1 MATHTQVDPALLG
14 LALTYSLSLTGS
26 FQWMVRQIAE
36 VENAMTSVERA
47 LDYCHLE
54 REEDMGRGTSQLPP
68 PVSWPNSGALAFESV
83 SCVYR
88 PGLPPV
94 LDGLSFSL
102 PASCTC
108 GIVGR
113 MGSGKSSLML
123 ALYRLIPT
131 VQGRILLDGLDIS
144 TLPLKRL
151 RQAMAII
158 PQDPVL
164 FSGTVR
170 SNLDP
175 WAQYSDVDLWA
186 VLERVSLK
194 GAFSESKGLDTTLI
208 EAGENLSVGQRQL
221 FCLARALL
229 QKAKVLALDEA
240 TANTDSVTDAIVQRQ
255 VLEFNKRS
263 ERSILLVIAHRIDT
277 IMNSDLLLVLGS
289 GKLLEQGK
297 PSDLVSNPNSFF
309 GKMVQ
314 AAAASRAQQV

>member
-1 MATHTQVDPALLG
+1 MATHDRVDPALLG

-26 FQWMVRQIAE
+26 FQWMVRQVAE

-47 LDYCHLE
+47 LDYCNLE
-54 REEDMGRGTSQLPP
+54 QEDEDCKVALLPTTLA
-68 PVSWPNSGALAFESV
+68 SWPTSGALTFESV

-94 LDGLSFSL
+94 LDGLSFNL

-113 MGSGKSSLML
+113 TGSGKSSLML

-131 VQGRILLDGLDIS
+131 VQGRILLDGVDIAAV
-144 TLPLKRL
+144 PLKRL

-175 WAQYSDVDLWA
+175 WQQHTDADLWA
-186 VLERVSLK
+186 ALERASLK
-194 GAFSESKGLDTTLI
+194 GAFSDSQGLDTNLI

-229 QKAKVLALDEA
+229 QKAKILALDEA
-240 TANTDSVTDAIVQRQ
+240 TANTDSVTDHIVQRQ
-255 VLEFNKRS
+255 VLEFNQRS
-263 ERSILLVIAHRIDT
+263 ERSVLLVIAHRIDT
-277 IMNSDLLLVLGS
+277 IMNSDHLLVLGS
-289 GKLLEQGK
+289 GKLLEQGR
-297 PSDLVSNPNSFF
+297 PSDLASDPGSFF
-309 GKMVQ
+309 GRMVQ
-314 AAAASRAQQV
+314 AAATNRSV